1 MANRAVIIDIL
12 SDAKGFVQGAKTAE
26 GAASG
31 LQGNVQQ
38 LGRTIVSTY
47 AAKPV
52 VDFGQA
58 AVKAA
63 TEDAAAQKVLET
75 ALINATGASREQV
88 AATEDW
94 ISKTQLAKGV
104 ADTELRPAL
113 ATLVGATKDVSEAQQ
128 LMGLALDTARA
139 KGVSLEAAATA
150 IAKAHD
156 GNTTSLSKLVPGLEE
171 AGEKTLDWA
180 TASQRL
186 NEQVKGQADAWA
198 QTDEG
203 KLARMNIQF
212 DEMQEQIGS
221 ALLPVMGK
229 LVGIVTTVFDWFNSL
244 DESTQDLIVT
254 VGLVAAGLY
263 VGVAAFNAV
272 RTAAKLLL
280 TDANLMPWLLGLGV
294 ALGAVAAAVEI
305 FGDHESLADK
315 NVKDMTKSVLTS
327 ASALDIK
334 TIALLDAA
342 DAAKQFGD
350 AIFAE
355 SDQQLRNFIA
365 DHPAAIAAMQELG
378 IGMDEIV
385 TASHDQ
391 AAALEL
397 LARIQPKVT
406 GNAIDG
412 FNGYGEL
419 ALALGTTTNTM
430 QGTIE
435 ASVELAKVGDVN
447 AITAL
452 KASGNFGL
460 LSAEEQKAA
469 EAALDAAAA
478 ADTSAGAVE
487 DLGDETETTFGRMQI
502 LVDTTDELR
511 KAFDRIIGP
520 SLDLESAQRAVADA
534 AQNTTDTLV
543 ENGATLDINTE
554 AGRANREA
562 IQSQAEAALAQ
573 AEAMVKSGAS
583 TQDAARFADNYRE
596 SLRNQLQMLGLNK
609 DEVDAYLEKL
619 GLTPENVTTSLNL
632 ANKDTVA
639 AQLTDVLK
647 QMDGV
652 DAGVVAEI
660 QADIDNGQFEEA
672 TRKINGLPGR
682 HDVIVSLRS
691 DGQGLRLSS
700 QVADFSLQLNARAG
714 GGPVTAGVPYIVGEK
729 RPELFVPAT
738 NGYIVPE
745 VPESFGSGGA
755 GGGSAGAGGSA
766 TINLYGSQVSA
777 HDVAREVAWQWRV
790 AS

>member
-26 GAASG
+26 GAAGG
-31 LQGNVQQ
+31 LESNVQQ
-38 LGRTIVSTY
+38 LGRTIVSAY
-47 AAKPV
+47 AAKRV

-75 ALINATGASREQV
+75 ALINATGASHDQV

-94 ISKTQLAKGV
+94 ITKTQLAKGV

-113 ATLVGATKDVSEAQQ
+113 ATLVGATKDVSEAQG
-128 LMGLALDTARA
+128 LMGLAMDTARV
-139 KGVSLEAAATA
+139 KGVSLETAATA

-156 GNTTSLSKLVPGLEE
+156 GNTTSLLKLVPGLKE
-171 AGEKTLDWA
+171 AGEKSLDFA
-180 TASQRL
+180 TATQRL

-203 KLARMNIQF
+203 KLARMNIRF

-221 ALLPVMGK
+221 ALLPVMGQ
-229 LVGIVTTVFDWFNSL
+229 LVGIVTSVFDWFNSL
-244 DESTQDLIVT
+244 DEGTQDLIVKI
-254 VGLVAAGLY
+254 GLVAAGLY

-272 RTAAKLLL
+272 RVAVTTLGI
-280 TDANLMPWLLGLGV
+280 TVESTMPWLIGIGV
-294 ALGAVAAAVEI
+294 AIGAVAAAVEI

-365 DHPAAIAAMQELG
+365 DHPAAIKAMQELG

-430 QGTIE
+430 QGTID

-502 LVDTTDELR
+502 LVDTTDALR
-511 KAFDRIIGP
+511 KAFDKIIGP

-596 SLRNQLQMLGLNK
+596 SLRTQLQMLGLNK

-619 GLTPENVTTSLNL
+619 GLTPENVTTSLEL
-632 ANKDTVA
+632 ANNDVVKQ
-639 AQLTDVLK
+639 QLSDVLS

-652 DAGVVAEI
+652 DKGVIAEI

-672 TRKINGLPGR
+672 TRKINELPGK
-682 HDVIVSLRS
+682 HTVLIGVAP
-691 DGQGLRLSS
+691 DGSG
-700 QVADFSLQLNARAG
+700 VTLNANNGGSFRLFYREH
-714 GGPVTAGVPYIVGEK
+714 GGPVQPGVPYVVGEK
-729 RPELFVPAT
+729 RAELFVPDQP
-738 NGYIVPE
+738 GWILPRVPDWHTG
-745 VPESFGSGGA
+745 GSGG
-755 GGGSAGAGGSA
+755 GDSAGIGRQLVINNNGRDLTVGDLHQILAMERLAG
-766 TINLYGSQVSA
+766 
-777 HDVAREVAWQWRV
+777 
-790 AS
+790 